1 MLRVVIDANV
11 FVSALIR
18 PEGPPG
24 RVLERLLKERE
35 FVLVAS
41 AAILDEIR
49 RSLGYSRVRRYV
61 DASDDEIEAWVTS
74 LGVVADIVAGE
85 VELKVVMA
93 DPDDDIYVAA
103 ALEGRADYIV
113 TGDRHLL
120 DLVEVQ
126 GVRLIKPRAFLDKL
140 DDDRTCDLRI

>member
-1 MLRVVIDANV
+1 MYRVVIDANV

-18 PEGPPG
+18 PGGPPG
-24 RVLERLLKERE
+24 RILERLLKERE

-49 RSLGYSRVRRYV
+49 RSFGYSRVHRYV
-61 DASDDEIEAWVTS
+61 DASDDEIEAWVRS

-85 VELKVVMA
+85 VELTAVTA

-126 GVRLIKPRAFLDKL
+126 GVRIIKPRAFLDKL
-140 DDDRTCDLRI
+140 DDD